1 MQHRNIREFSEG
13 DLIEGYYAVREA
25 SLHMTTSGK
34 PYIRLTLSDATGQI
48 SGNMWDG
55 TKELFQTFR
64 TGDIVKLQA
73 QVETYKGAAQVK
85 VSKLRY
91 ATPDEADPEVFLPV
105 TPADRGA
112 LRQELAQILASFA
125 DPDYAAIARLFF
137 DDPQML
143 EAFCRAPAA
152 KENHH
157 AYIGGLLEHTVCLA
171 RYADL
176 FARSSGNRLNRDL
189 LLCGTLLHDIGKTEE
204 LSVGAVIEYTDKG
217 KLLGHLIIGT
227 MMLEERAKA
236 LPALPPLK
244 KQLVQHLILSHHGKF
259 EYGSPVLPA
268 TPEALALH
276 HIDNLD
282 AKTIAARRIID
293 NDESPEGWTQRSWML
308 ETRLFKGASE
318 ASCAA
323 ASAATPIPQTPTVA
337 PVKPTLA
344 TDAADAADTL
354 AARWGGKGSQEPA
367 KKPAKPAA
375 PGQPPKTNEGLGSLF

>member
-64 TGDIVKLQA
+64 TGDIIKMQA
-73 QVETYKGAAQVK
+73 VVETYKGAAQVK

-112 LRQELAQILASFA
+112 LRQELAQILASFT

-176 FARSSGNRLNRDL
+176 FARSSGDRLDRDL

-236 LPALPPLK
+236 LPQLPAIK

-308 ETRLFKGASE
+308 ETRLFKGAAGEPSGAPAPSP
-318 ASCAA
+318 ASTPV
-323 ASAATPIPQTPTVA
+323 SATV
-337 PVKPTLA
+337 PNT
-344 TDAADAADTL
+344 ADAATTL
-354 AARWGGKGSQEPA
+354 AAKWGGSNAGDPGKKAAKSATPTHPSKTDDGS
-367 KKPAKPAA
+367 
-375 PGQPPKTNEGLGSLF
+375 GRLF